1 MTNKITVQSYIQ
13 STAVLKYM
21 GTLHTQPPEKHQ
33 WKPYILMDGRYDL
46 EVAVRSKQMKSQA
59 AETHKQAKNLQLEV
73 SQPVM
78 PQPLPHGAT
87 KFY

>member
-21 GTLHTQPPEKHQ
+21 GILHTQPPEKHQ

-46 EVAVRSKQMKSQA
+46 EVAVRSNQTKSQA
-59 AETHKQAKNLQLEV
+59 VKTPKQAKNLLLED
-73 SQPVM
+73 SQPMM